1 MYLLCHFLIV
11 QQLNCC
17 HADFARPSL
26 APIFVWGQKKD
37 STKNGCPDGRRYTRL
52 LPVGTPTF
60 RQLQPSRTCVLYTLY
75 HPADKMSMPEGQK
88 PLFLH
93 ILQKSGGIPLVFC
106 LHPICP
112 ILPCVMKP
120 SRPAGHITRR
130 SLISRPTGHITR
142 QSLISRPAGHI
153 TRRSLISL
161 PKGISRG
168 RASYHSRRE
177 YHEAEPH
184 ITPHRAYHEAEPHI
198 TPEGNITNSARN
210 LYHCVFLSKNAQ
222 TATPC

>member
-1 MYLLCHFLIV
+1 MP
-11 QQLNCC
+11 
-17 HADFARPSL
+17 RPSL

-60 RQLQPSRTCVLYTLY
+60 RQLQLCRTCVLYTLY

-106 LHPICP
+106 LHPIFP
-112 ILPCVMKP
+112 VLPCVMKP
-120 SRPAGHITRR
+120 SRPAGHITR
-130 SLISRPTGHITR
+130 
-142 QSLISRPAGHI
+142 Q
-153 TRRSLISL
+153 SLISL

-168 RASYHSRRE
+168 RASYHAPQGISRGRASYHAPQGISRGGASYHSRRE
-177 YHEAEPH
+177 YHEFRKEF
-184 ITPHRAYHEAEPHI
+184 ISLRIFVKKRANCHPVLNYLDIWIIFH
-198 TPEGNITNSARN
+198 S
-210 LYHCVFLSKNAQ
+210 
-222 TATPC
+222 

>member
-1 MYLLCHFLIV
+1 MYLLCHFLVV
-11 QQLNCC
+11 QQLYCC

-60 RQLQPSRTCVLYTLY
+60 RQLQLCRTCVLYTLY

-112 ILPCVMKP
+112 ILPGVMKP
-120 SRPAGHITRR
+120 SRPAGHITR
-130 SLISRPTGHITR
+130 
-142 QSLISRPAGHI
+142 Q
-153 TRRSLISL
+153 SLISL

-177 YHEAEPH
+177 YHEFRKGF
-184 ITPHRAYHEAEPHI
+184 ISLRI
-198 TPEGNITNSARN
+198 FVKKRTNCHPVLNYLDIWVIFRS
-210 LYHCVFLSKNAQ
+210 
-222 TATPC
+222 